1 MNNEQLSRRGARDL
15 TETIDRVATCIQ
27 ASHTILGIDP
37 KIASDFAYRCDLISD
52 AVETTAVVND
62 PLEKAAEGKEAE
74 WAADEIGAETKGP
87 IYQKDPSPYLKDQFT
102 QEEFHELGDMVEG
115 KDPQGVANAKVLASD
130 DEDVVKMATAV
141 DAVLEATNSLELIAA
156 MEDLNTEIG
165 DESDKVARGKL
176 PGYSPMQL
184 KAEIDRLSDL
194 RKEIVTHTK
203 QFEDAIKR
211 LSALEKEEKSGLA
224 NLKKAA
230 QQMREKGKY
239 VFEAE
244 QALLEFTAFLQDKTP
259 GIAQM
264 IEDPDDPKSKYG
276 DKAGDFFGRVA
287 GKLGQEVA
295 DTVSTIYE
303 ETKQDLTHTVMAVR
317 GLKIVQKTASIPE
330 GVAKT
335 AGLADIAV
343 AIKDWL
349 AGGVDRAA
357 QKVLGFMGDVTRW
370 LKGFILRTKM
380 VRKASDNLQAALVNA
395 EKQIDG
401 MFVPGRSASDTD
413 DTATEADPSDHGFKL
428 SVE

>member
-1 MNNEQLSRRGARDL
+1 
-15 TETIDRVATCIQ
+15 
-27 ASHTILGIDP
+27 
-37 KIASDFAYRCDLISD
+37 
-52 AVETTAVVND
+52 
-62 PLEKAAEGKEAE
+62 
-74 WAADEIGAETKGP
+74 
-87 IYQKDPSPYLKDQFT
+87 
-102 QEEFHELGDMVEG
+102 
-115 KDPQGVANAKVLASD
+115 
-130 DEDVVKMATAV
+130 
-141 DAVLEATNSLELIAA
+141 
-156 MEDLNTEIG
+156 
-165 DESDKVARGKL
+165 
-176 PGYSPMQL
+176 MQL
-184 KAEIDRLSDL
+184 KAEINRLSDL

-203 QFEDAIKR
+203 LFEDAIKR
-211 LSALEKEEKSGLA
+211 LKELEKDEKGGLA

-244 QALLEFTAFLQDKTP
+244 QALLEFTAYLQDKTP

-264 IEDPDDPKSKYG
+264 IEDPNDPKSKYG

-295 DTVSTIYE
+295 DTVATIYE
-303 ETKQDLTHTVMAVR
+303 ETKQDLTHTAMAVR

-357 QKVLGFMGDVTRW
+357 QKVLGFMGDVSKW
-370 LKGFILRTKM
+370 LKGFVLRTKM
-380 VRKASDNLQAALVNA
+380 VRKASDTLKDALGNA

-401 MFVPGRSASDTD
+401 MFASGRSASDEVPVETD
-413 DTATEADPSDHGFKL
+413 TPSFNLTAE
-428 SVE
+428 